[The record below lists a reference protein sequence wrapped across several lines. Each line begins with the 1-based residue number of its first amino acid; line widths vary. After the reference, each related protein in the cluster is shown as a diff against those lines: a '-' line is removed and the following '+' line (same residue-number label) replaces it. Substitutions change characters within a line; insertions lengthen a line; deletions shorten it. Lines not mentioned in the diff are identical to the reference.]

1 MRPDSDVPPS
11 ERSVLDPLLPARAGE
26 RLVWERLHGSA
37 VGLAVSAAA
46 ARCGSPVV
54 VVTADS
60 RRAEQIA
67 GEMRFYGD
75 TEVLPFPD
83 WECLPYDV
91 FSPHPDIVSRR
102 LLTLY
107 RLPDLQRGIVV
118 LPVQNLMQRLPPRE
132 YVAGHSFVLRVR
144 DRVDIEE
151 LRRRLQHAGYH
162 SVGQVMGP
170 GEYAV
175 RGGLIDLY
183 PMGAARPYRI
193 DLFDDEVDS
202 IRHFDPDTQRSTDR
216 LNSVQLLPAREFP
229 MTEEAVRR
237 FRSAFRERFEGDPT
251 QVPVYQEVSKGI
263 APPGIEFYLPL
274 FYERTATLF
283 DYLPA
288 GAIIVRD
295 GGVAD
300 AAARFAAQVAER
312 HDNAL
317 IDPQRPPLPPSD
329 IFLGEEEL
337 AGAQA
342 AFRRIDVD
350 ASGELPSGRHR
361 VRYATRPPEPL
372 AVNAKAE
379 SPYAALIGFLQ
390 TNPGRVLLA
399 AETAGRREVLKGVL
413 RDHGV
418 SLPDVAGWAEYAA
431 GGARHGLTISALER
445 GLALTDPPLCV
456 ITEAQL
462 YGEHVAQRRRR
473 GRRERDPEAIIR
485 SLAELKVGDPVVHE
499 DHGVGRYL
507 GLQSLNLGGDETEFL
522 TLEYRDGDKLYLP
535 VMSLHLIGRY
545 TGTHP
550 EHVPLHKLGGKEW
563 EKAKRRARERI
574 HDVAAELLEVQALRA
589 ARRGH
594 AYPARDEGYAAFAA
608 DFAFE
613 ETPDQERAID
623 EVLSDMEAPRPMD
636 RLVCGDVG
644 FGKTEV
650 ALRAAFAAVQGERQV
665 AVLVPTTLLAQQH
678 FQNFADRFAD
688 QPVRVE
694 LLSRFRTKT
703 EQDAVVAGARNGTVD
718 IVIGTHR
725 LLQPDMRFKRL
736 GLVIIDEEH
745 RFGVRQKERLKR
757 LRSEVDIL
765 TLTATPIPRTM
776 NLAMAGLRD
785 VSIIATP
792 PQERLSVKTFVTEWN
807 MAVVREA
814 CLREIR
820 RGGQVFFLHNDV
832 RTIDRTAAEI
842 EQLVPEARV
851 RVAHGQMPERELEAI
866 MRDFYHQRFNLL
878 VCTTIIESGIDI
890 PSANTIVIQRA
901 DRFGLAQLHQLRGRV
916 GRSHHQ
922 AFAYLIIPPRR
933 SLRGDALKRLEAIV
947 SLDELGAGFSLA
959 SHDLEI
965 RGAGELLGESQSG
978 MIDEIGFNLYMELLS
993 RAVATLKAGGTLTDA
1008 ALDQPLHGRTE
1019 VNLHE
1024 PVLLPDA
1031 YIPDVHTR
1039 LVMYKRIAN
1048 AESADELDEL
1058 RAETID
1064 RFGPLPPPGDA
1075 LFRLTKIKLAAMR
1088 LGIQR
1093 VDVGPRGGAFLF
1105 EDRPRIDPA
1114 ALIRV
1119 MQGEPGRYRMEGANR
1134 LRISAQLEETDEREA
1149 FVTELLGRLAEEG

>member
-1 MRPDSDVPPS
+1 MKPDTNTPESAHS
-11 ERSVLDPLLPARAGE
+11 ALDPLIPPHPGE
-26 RLVWERLHGSA
+26 RLTWERLHGSA
-37 VGLAVSAAA
+37 VGLALGAAA
-46 ARCGSPVV
+46 ERHDAPVV
-54 VVTADS
+54 AVTADS
-60 RRAEQIA
+60 RRAEQLA
-67 GEMRFYGD
+67 GELRFYGGGD
-75 TEVLPFPD
+75 VLPFPD

-107 RLPDLQRGIVV
+107 RLPGLRRGIIV
-118 LPVQNLMQRLPPRE
+118 LPVQNLMQRLPPRD
-132 YVAGHSFVLRVR
+132 YVSGHSFVLSTG
-144 DRVDIEE
+144 DRVDIEA
-151 LRRRLQHAGYH
+151 LRQRLQRAAYH
-162 SVGQVMGP
+162 SVGQVMEP

-183 PMGAARPYRI
+183 PMGAARPYRV

-202 IRHFDPDTQRSTDR
+202 IRYFDPETQRSTDR
-216 LNSVQLLPAREFP
+216 LESVQLLPAREFP
-229 MTEEAVRR
+229 MTEEAIRR
-237 FRSAFRERFEGDPT
+237 FRAAFRERFEGDPT

-263 APPGIEFYLPL
+263 TPPGVEFYLPL
-274 FYERTATLF
+274 FFETTATLF

-288 GAIIVRD
+288 DTLIVRD
-295 GGVAD
+295 SGVAD
-300 AAARFAAQVAER
+300 AAARFAAQVVER
-312 HDNAL
+312 HENAL
-317 IDPQRPPLPPSD
+317 IDPQRPPLPPSGL
-329 IFLGEEEL
+329 FLEEEAL
-337 AGAQA
+337 AAAQSR
-342 AFRRIDVD
+342 FRRIDIDAGGGVD
-350 ASGELPSGRHR
+350 SGRHR

-379 SPYAALIGFLQ
+379 SPYAALVAFLKDFS
-390 TNPGRVLLA
+390 GRVLLA

-418 SLPDVAGWAEYAA
+418 SLPDVDGWSEFRAGSERRA
-431 GGARHGLTISALER
+431 LTVSTLER
-445 GLALTDPPLCV
+445 GLALTEPALAV

-507 GLQSLNLGGDETEFL
+507 GLQTLNLGGDETEFL

-574 HDVAAELLEVQALRA
+574 HDVAAELLEVQAMRA
-589 ARRGH
+589 ARSGY
-594 AYPARDEGYAAFAA
+594 AYPGRDETYAGFAA
-608 DFAFE
+608 DFPFE

-623 EVLSDMEAPRPMD
+623 EVLGDMESARPMD

-678 FQNFADRFAD
+678 YQNFVDRFAEL
-688 QPVRVE
+688 PFRVE
-694 LLSRFRTKT
+694 LLSRFRTKA
-703 EQDAVVAGARNGTVD
+703 EQDAAVAGVRDGTVD
-718 IVIGTHR
+718 VVIGTHR
-725 LLQPDMRFKRL
+725 LLQADIRFKRL
-736 GLVIIDEEH
+736 GLIIIDEEH

-785 VSIIATP
+785 ISIIATP

-807 MAVVREA
+807 KAVVREA

-820 RGGQVFFLHNDV
+820 RGGQIFFLHNDV
-832 RTIDRTAAEI
+832 RTIEKTAAEI

-851 RVAHGQMPERELEAI
+851 RIAHGQMPERELEAI

-890 PSANTIVIQRA
+890 PSANTIVIHRA

-922 AFAYLIIPPRR
+922 AYAYLIIPPRR
-933 SLRGDALKRLEAIV
+933 SLRGDALKRLEAIA

-993 RAVATLKAGGTLTDA
+993 RAVATLKAGGKLTDA

-1024 PVLLPDA
+1024 PVLLPES

-1048 AESADELDEL
+1048 ADSADELDEL

-1064 RFGPLPPPGDA
+1064 RFGPLPAPGDA
-1075 LFRLTKIKLAAMR
+1075 LFRLTKIKLAALD

-1093 VDVGPRGGAFLF
+1093 IDIGPRGGVILF
-1105 EDRPRIDPA
+1105 EDQPKIDPA

-1119 MQGEPGRYRMEGANR
+1119 MQSEPRRYRMEGASK
-1134 LRISAQLEETDEREA
+1134 LRVSAELEGVEERER
-1149 FVTELLGRLAEEG
+1149 FVSELLGNLGR